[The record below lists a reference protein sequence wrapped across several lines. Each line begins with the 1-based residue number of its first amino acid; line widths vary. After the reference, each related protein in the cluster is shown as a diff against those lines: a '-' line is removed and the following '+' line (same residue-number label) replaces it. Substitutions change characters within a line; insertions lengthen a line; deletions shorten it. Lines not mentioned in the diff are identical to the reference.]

1 MKNQERRFQQRITR
15 RKEKV
20 QGMIKEQKTKLAALD
35 TITYLRQ
42 EDYRQALER
51 GRNRLY
57 RLQQELRGLES
68 GLLRWK
74 G

>member
-1 MKNQERRFQQRITR
+1 MENQERRFQRRIAR

-20 QGMIKEQKTKLAALD
+20 QRMIKAQQTKLAALD
-35 TITYLRQ
+35 TVTYLRQ

-51 GRNRLY
+51 VKEKLY
-57 RLQQELRGLES
+57 RLKQELRGLEA

-74 G
+74 V

>member
-57 RLQQELRGLES
+57 RLQQELWGLES

>member
-35 TITYLRQ
+35 TMTYLRQ

-57 RLQQELRGLES
+57 RLQQELWGLES